1 MAAKVETVTVGTA
14 AELRQEVAKYIAK
27 GYVVQS
33 QSDEMATL
41 EFRVR
46 ANMLLLILLL
56 LLCLIPGIVYLFMV
70 GAKAGRQV
78 VIVVD
83 ATKAA
88 EATPQASSGEPEA
101 PAGEPEE
108 RSA

>member
-1 MAAKVETVTVGTA
+1 VAAKVENVTVAST
-14 AELRQEVAKYIAK
+14 AELRQEVAKWISK

-33 QSDEMATL
+33 QSEEMATL
-41 EFRVR
+41 EFKVR

-56 LLCLIPGIVYLFMV
+56 LLCIVPGIVYLFMV

-83 ATKAA
+83 STMAA
-88 EATPQASSGEPEA
+88 ADSTPPAA
-101 PAGEPEE
+101 AGEPEPE
-108 RSA
+108 PGSA